1 MMFKPRNTE
10 ERQRRLMGPLLL
22 IFDYLHGKS
31 WVTWLGIIIFVGLVV
46 MSFLP
51 VSE

>member
-1 MMFKPRNTE
+1 MALLAGEIMMFKPRNTE

-31 WVTWLGIIIFVGLVV
+31 G
-46 MSFLP
+46 
-51 VSE
+51 